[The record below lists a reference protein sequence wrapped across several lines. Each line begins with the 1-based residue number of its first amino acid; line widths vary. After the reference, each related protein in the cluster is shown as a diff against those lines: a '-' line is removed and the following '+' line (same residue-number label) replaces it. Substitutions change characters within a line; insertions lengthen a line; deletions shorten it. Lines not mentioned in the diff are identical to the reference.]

1 MRLAALLLALVLM
14 VPAAFAAVP
23 QAGARPDHVADR
35 DCLACHPD
43 QAGAWA
49 ESKHRHAMQPATAQT
64 VLGDFG
70 DVRFGEGAA
79 AARFFR
85 RGGDFVVAAQGADGR
100 TQELAASHVFGIRPL
115 QQVLL
120 PQEGGRLQA
129 FTIAWDTTRK
139 TWFSLHTDGPVPPGD
154 NLHWSGRYQNWNL
167 MCGECHTTAYRKGY
181 DEEHDRYATT
191 WAEPNVGC
199 QACHGAGRAH
209 AESAGRLAA
218 TGARAQRPVPTPN
231 RALAG
236 AHAQVDQ
243 CAACHARRTRLVE
256 DAVAGA
262 PLFDQF
268 VPDNL
273 RPGLYHADGQQ
284 LDEVFEY
291 GSYRQSRM
299 YQAGVAC
306 TDCHD
311 PHRGRLRADGNALC
325 TACHNPTPDRGRF
338 PGLQPKDY
346 DAPAHHFHR
355 GGGAGSQCV
364 DCHMPSRNYMVVHPR
379 RDHAIRIP
387 RPDLSARTGAPD
399 ACTGCHAERGA
410 EWAAGAIEHHHGKRT
425 HPPHYGERLAAARAG
440 TPGAAAGLAALAGDA
455 ALPAIVRASAIEQLA
470 QLDPGAL
477 PAAALRDPDPA
488 VRTSAAA
495 AFALRPAEERV
506 AQLSPCSPTPCA
518 RCASPRRA
526 RSPTCPQR
534 RSPPSCRTGSAPR
547 WPSSSRHSRR
557 WPICPAPSSTSP
569 GSRSRK
575 AMRPPQSSACAA
587 RCSASP
593 RSTRPAWGWP
603 RCSRRPG
610 ARTRPN
616 ASCATGWRAPPVPA
630 SSTSPSACSPA
641 SASAGKRPRAS
652 CVPPTR
658 CCPAMRACAATS
670 TRWSATWNAPAHA
683 EGRPARR
690 RGRRLRAGA
699 ATQAQPRS
707 RLRRPAGRPGAPPPP
722 SRAGRSAAATPG

>member
-79 AARFFR
+79 AARFFP

-181 DEEHDRYATT
+181 DDEHDRYATT

-506 AQLSPCSPTPCA
+506 AQLSPLLADPLRAVRITAA
-518 RCASPRRA
+518 RALADLPATALAPELQDRQRAALAEFIAAQQAMADMPSAQLNLAGLALAQGDAPAAEQRLRRALQREPALDAARLGLATLLAQTRREDEAERVLRDGLARAASPGELHLA
-526 RSPTCPQR
+526 LGLLAGQR
-534 RSPPSCRTGSAPR
+534 QR
-547 WPSSSRHSRR
+547 WEE
-557 WPICPAPSSTSP
+557 
-569 GSRSRK
+569 
-575 AMRPPQSSACAA
+575 AA
-587 RCSASP
+587 RELRAADALLP
-593 RSTRPAWGWP
+593 GHARV
-603 RCSRRPG
+603 RRNLD
-610 ARTRPN
+610 AVERYLERTRP
-616 ASCATGWRAPPVPA
+616 R
-630 SSTSPSACSPA
+630 
-641 SASAGKRPRAS
+641 
-652 CVPPTR
+652 
-658 CCPAMRACAATS
+658 
-670 TRWSATWNAPAHA
+670 
-683 EGRPARR
+683 
-690 RGRRLRAGA
+690 
-699 ATQAQPRS
+699 
-707 RLRRPAGRPGAPPPP
+707 
-722 SRAGRSAAATPG
+722 

>member
-1 MRLAALLLALVLM
+1 MHLAALLLAFVLM
-14 VPAAFAAVP
+14 VPAAFAAAP

-43 QAGAWA
+43 QASAWA

-181 DEEHDRYATT
+181 DDEHDRYATT
-191 WAEPNVGC
+191 WAEANVGC
-199 QACHGAGRAH
+199 QACHGPGRAH

-218 TGARAQRPVPTPN
+218 SGERTQRPVATPN

-243 CAACHARRTRLVE
+243 CATCHARRTRLVE

-325 TACHNPTPDRGRF
+325 TACHNPAPDRGRF
-338 PGLQPKDY
+338 PGLQAKDY

-379 RDHAIRIP
+379 RDHAIRVP

-399 ACTGCHAERGA
+399 ACTGCHADRGA
-410 EWAAGAIEHHHGKRT
+410 EWAAAAIEHHHGKRT
-425 HPPHYGERLAAARAG
+425 HPPHYGQHFAAARAG

-455 ALPAIVRASAIEQLA
+455 TLPAIVRASAIEQLA

-495 AFALRPAEERV
+495 AFALRPAEERL
-506 AQLSPCSPTPCA
+506 AQLAPLLADPLRAVRITAA
-518 RCASPRRA
+518 RALADLPATALAPELQGRQRAALAEFVAAQQAMADMPNAQLNLAALALAQGDALAAEQHFHRALQREPALDAARLGLATLLAQTRREDEAERVLRDGLARAASPGELHLA
-526 RSPTCPQR
+526 LGLLAGQR
-534 RSPPSCRTGSAPR
+534 QR
-547 WPSSSRHSRR
+547 WEE
-557 WPICPAPSSTSP
+557 
-569 GSRSRK
+569 
-575 AMRPPQSSACAA
+575 AA
-587 RCSASP
+587 RELRAADALLP
-593 RSTRPAWGWP
+593 GQARV
-603 RCSRRPG
+603 RRNLD
-610 ARTRPN
+610 AVERYLERTRP
-616 ASCATGWRAPPVPA
+616 R
-630 SSTSPSACSPA
+630 
-641 SASAGKRPRAS
+641 
-652 CVPPTR
+652 
-658 CCPAMRACAATS
+658 
-670 TRWSATWNAPAHA
+670 
-683 EGRPARR
+683 
-690 RGRRLRAGA
+690 
-699 ATQAQPRS
+699 
-707 RLRRPAGRPGAPPPP
+707 
-722 SRAGRSAAATPG
+722 

>member
-1 MRLAALLLALVLM
+1 MRLAALLPALVLM

-181 DEEHDRYATT
+181 DDEHDRYATT

-506 AQLSPCSPTPCA
+506 AQLSPLLNDPLRAVRITAARALADLPVAALAPTLQDRQRAALAEFVAAQQAMADMPSAQLNLAGLALAQGDAPAAEQRLRRALQREPALDAA
-518 RCASPRRA
+518 RLGLATLLAQTRREDEAERVLRDGLARAASPGELHLA
-526 RSPTCPQR
+526 LGLLAGQR
-534 RSPPSCRTGSAPR
+534 QR
-547 WPSSSRHSRR
+547 WEE
-557 WPICPAPSSTSP
+557 
-569 GSRSRK
+569 
-575 AMRPPQSSACAA
+575 AA
-587 RCSASP
+587 RELRAADALLP
-593 RSTRPAWGWP
+593 GHARV
-603 RCSRRPG
+603 RRNLD
-610 ARTRPN
+610 AVERYLERTRP
-616 ASCATGWRAPPVPA
+616 R
-630 SSTSPSACSPA
+630 
-641 SASAGKRPRAS
+641 
-652 CVPPTR
+652 
-658 CCPAMRACAATS
+658 
-670 TRWSATWNAPAHA
+670 
-683 EGRPARR
+683 
-690 RGRRLRAGA
+690 
-699 ATQAQPRS
+699 
-707 RLRRPAGRPGAPPPP
+707 
-722 SRAGRSAAATPG
+722 

>member
-79 AARFFR
+79 AARFFP

-181 DEEHDRYATT
+181 DDEHDRYATT

-506 AQLSPCSPTPCA
+506 AQLSPLLADPLRAVRITAARALADLPVAALAPTLQDRQRAALAEFIAAQQAMADMPSAQLNLAGLALAQGDAPAAEQRLRRALQREPALDAA
-518 RCASPRRA
+518 RLGLATLLAQTRREDEAERVLRDGLARAASPGELHLA
-526 RSPTCPQR
+526 LGLLAGQR
-534 RSPPSCRTGSAPR
+534 QR
-547 WPSSSRHSRR
+547 WEE
-557 WPICPAPSSTSP
+557 
-569 GSRSRK
+569 
-575 AMRPPQSSACAA
+575 AA
-587 RCSASP
+587 RELRAADALLP
-593 RSTRPAWGWP
+593 GHARV
-603 RCSRRPG
+603 RRNLD
-610 ARTRPN
+610 AVERYLERTRP
-616 ASCATGWRAPPVPA
+616 R
-630 SSTSPSACSPA
+630 
-641 SASAGKRPRAS
+641 
-652 CVPPTR
+652 
-658 CCPAMRACAATS
+658 
-670 TRWSATWNAPAHA
+670 
-683 EGRPARR
+683 
-690 RGRRLRAGA
+690 
-699 ATQAQPRS
+699 
-707 RLRRPAGRPGAPPPP
+707 
-722 SRAGRSAAATPG
+722 

>member
-139 TWFSLHTDGPVPPGD
+139 IWFSLHTDGPVPPGD

-181 DEEHDRYATT
+181 DDEHDRYATT

-506 AQLSPCSPTPCA
+506 AQLSPLLADPLRAVRITAA
-518 RCASPRRA
+518 RALADLPATALAPELQGRQRAALAEFVAAQQAMADMPNAQLNLAGLALAQRDALVAEQRLRRALQREPALDAARLGLATLLAQTRREDEAERVLRDGLARAASPGELHLA
-526 RSPTCPQR
+526 LGLLAGQR
-534 RSPPSCRTGSAPR
+534 QR
-547 WPSSSRHSRR
+547 WEE
-557 WPICPAPSSTSP
+557 
-569 GSRSRK
+569 
-575 AMRPPQSSACAA
+575 AA
-587 RCSASP
+587 RELRAADALLP
-593 RSTRPAWGWP
+593 GHARV
-603 RCSRRPG
+603 RRNLD
-610 ARTRPN
+610 AVERYLERTRP
-616 ASCATGWRAPPVPA
+616 R
-630 SSTSPSACSPA
+630 
-641 SASAGKRPRAS
+641 
-652 CVPPTR
+652 
-658 CCPAMRACAATS
+658 
-670 TRWSATWNAPAHA
+670 
-683 EGRPARR
+683 
-690 RGRRLRAGA
+690 
-699 ATQAQPRS
+699 
-707 RLRRPAGRPGAPPPP
+707 
-722 SRAGRSAAATPG
+722 

>member
-14 VPAAFAAVP
+14 VPAVFAATP
-23 QAGARPDHVADR
+23 QAGTRPDHVADR

-43 QAGAWA
+43 QASAWA

-70 DVRFGEGAA
+70 DVRFGEGAT
-79 AARFFR
+79 ARFFR
-85 RGGDFVVAAQGADGR
+85 RGGDFVVAAQGTDGR

-120 PQEGGRLQA
+120 PQEGGHLQA
-129 FTIAWDTTRK
+129 FTIAWDTPRK

-167 MCGECHTTAYRKGY
+167 MCGERHTTAYRKGY
-181 DEEHDRYATT
+181 DDEHDRYATT
-191 WAEPNVGC
+191 WAEANVGC
-199 QACHGAGRAH
+199 QACHGPGRAH

-218 TGARAQRPVPTPN
+218 AGERTQRPVATPN

-325 TACHNPTPDRGRF
+325 TACHNPAPDRGRF
-338 PGLQPKDY
+338 PGLQAKDY

-355 GGGAGSQCV
+355 GAGAGSQCV

-379 RDHAIRIP
+379 RDHAIRVP

-410 EWAAGAIEHHHGKRT
+410 EWAAAAIERHHGKRT
-425 HPPHYGERLAAARAG
+425 HPPHYGQHFAAARAG

-455 ALPAIVRASAIEQLA
+455 TLPAIVRASAIEQLA

-477 PAAALRDPDPA
+477 SAAALRDPDPA

-495 AFALRPAEERV
+495 AFALRPAEERL
-506 AQLSPCSPTPCA
+506 AQLTPLLADPLRAVRITAA
-518 RCASPRRA
+518 RALADLPATALAPELQGRQRAALGEFVAAQQAMADMPNAQLNLAGLALAQRDALTAEQRLRRA
-526 RSPTCPQR
+526 LQR
-534 RSPPSCRTGSAPR
+534 EPALDAARLGLATLLAQT
-547 WPSSSRHSRR
+547 RR
-557 WPICPAPSSTSP
+557 EDEAERVLRDGLARATSP
-569 GSRSRK
+569 GELHLALGLLAGQRQRWEE
-575 AMRPPQSSACAA
+575 AA
-587 RCSASP
+587 RELRAADALLP
-593 RSTRPAWGWP
+593 GHARV
-603 RCSRRPG
+603 RRNLD
-610 ARTRPN
+610 AVERYLERTRP
-616 ASCATGWRAPPVPA
+616 R
-630 SSTSPSACSPA
+630 
-641 SASAGKRPRAS
+641 
-652 CVPPTR
+652 
-658 CCPAMRACAATS
+658 
-670 TRWSATWNAPAHA
+670 
-683 EGRPARR
+683 
-690 RGRRLRAGA
+690 
-699 ATQAQPRS
+699 
-707 RLRRPAGRPGAPPPP
+707 
-722 SRAGRSAAATPG
+722 

>member
-181 DEEHDRYATT
+181 DDEHDRYATT
-191 WAEPNVGC
+191 WAEANVGC
-199 QACHGAGRAH
+199 QACHGPGRAH

-218 TGARAQRPVPTPN
+218 SGERTQRPVATPN

-243 CAACHARRTRLVE
+243 CATCHARRTRLVE

-410 EWAAGAIEHHHGKRT
+410 EWAAGAIERHHGKRT

-506 AQLSPCSPTPCA
+506 AQLSPLLADPLRAVRITAA
-518 RCASPRRA
+518 RALADLPATALAPELQDRQRAALAEFIAAQQAMADMPSAQLNLAGLALAQGDAPAAEQRLRRALQREPALDAARLGLATLLAQTRREDEAERVLRDGLARAASPGELHLA
-526 RSPTCPQR
+526 LGLLAGQR
-534 RSPPSCRTGSAPR
+534 QR
-547 WPSSSRHSRR
+547 WEE
-557 WPICPAPSSTSP
+557 
-569 GSRSRK
+569 
-575 AMRPPQSSACAA
+575 AA
-587 RCSASP
+587 RELRAADALLP
-593 RSTRPAWGWP
+593 GHARV
-603 RCSRRPG
+603 RRNLD
-610 ARTRPN
+610 AVERYLERTRP
-616 ASCATGWRAPPVPA
+616 R
-630 SSTSPSACSPA
+630 
-641 SASAGKRPRAS
+641 
-652 CVPPTR
+652 
-658 CCPAMRACAATS
+658 
-670 TRWSATWNAPAHA
+670 
-683 EGRPARR
+683 
-690 RGRRLRAGA
+690 
-699 ATQAQPRS
+699 
-707 RLRRPAGRPGAPPPP
+707 
-722 SRAGRSAAATPG
+722 

>member
-79 AARFFR
+79 AVRFFR

-181 DEEHDRYATT
+181 DDEHDRYATT

-236 AHAQVDQ
+236 AYAQVDQ

-410 EWAAGAIEHHHGKRT
+410 EWAAGAIERHHGKRT
-425 HPPHYGERLAAARAG
+425 HPPHYGERLAAARAD

-506 AQLSPCSPTPCA
+506 AQLSPLLNDPLRAVRITAA
-518 RCASPRRA
+518 RALADLPATALAPELQDRQRAALAEFIAAQQAMADMPSAQLNLAGLALAQGDAPAAEQRLRRALQREPALDAARLGLATLLAQTRREDEAERVLRDGLARAASPGELHLA
-526 RSPTCPQR
+526 LGLLAGQR
-534 RSPPSCRTGSAPR
+534 QR
-547 WPSSSRHSRR
+547 WEE
-557 WPICPAPSSTSP
+557 
-569 GSRSRK
+569 
-575 AMRPPQSSACAA
+575 AA
-587 RCSASP
+587 RELRAADALLP
-593 RSTRPAWGWP
+593 GHARV
-603 RCSRRPG
+603 RRNLD
-610 ARTRPN
+610 AVERYLERTRP
-616 ASCATGWRAPPVPA
+616 R
-630 SSTSPSACSPA
+630 
-641 SASAGKRPRAS
+641 
-652 CVPPTR
+652 
-658 CCPAMRACAATS
+658 
-670 TRWSATWNAPAHA
+670 
-683 EGRPARR
+683 
-690 RGRRLRAGA
+690 
-699 ATQAQPRS
+699 
-707 RLRRPAGRPGAPPPP
+707 
-722 SRAGRSAAATPG
+722 

>member
-181 DEEHDRYATT
+181 DDEHDRYATT

-311 PHRGRLRADGNALC
+311 PHRGHLRADGNALC

-410 EWAAGAIEHHHGKRT
+410 EWAAGAIERHHGKRT
-425 HPPHYGERLAAARAG
+425 HPPHYGERLAAARAD

-506 AQLSPCSPTPCA
+506 AQLSPLLADPLRAVRITAA
-518 RCASPRRA
+518 RALADLPATALAPELQDRQRAALAEFIAAQQAMADMPSAQLNLAGLALAQGDAPAAEQRLRRALQREPALDAARLGLATLLAQTRREDEAERVLRDGLARAASPGELHLA
-526 RSPTCPQR
+526 LGLLAGQR
-534 RSPPSCRTGSAPR
+534 QR
-547 WPSSSRHSRR
+547 WEE
-557 WPICPAPSSTSP
+557 
-569 GSRSRK
+569 
-575 AMRPPQSSACAA
+575 AA
-587 RCSASP
+587 RELRAADALLP
-593 RSTRPAWGWP
+593 GHARV
-603 RCSRRPG
+603 RRNLD
-610 ARTRPN
+610 AVERYLERTRP
-616 ASCATGWRAPPVPA
+616 R
-630 SSTSPSACSPA
+630 
-641 SASAGKRPRAS
+641 
-652 CVPPTR
+652 
-658 CCPAMRACAATS
+658 
-670 TRWSATWNAPAHA
+670 
-683 EGRPARR
+683 
-690 RGRRLRAGA
+690 
-699 ATQAQPRS
+699 
-707 RLRRPAGRPGAPPPP
+707 
-722 SRAGRSAAATPG
+722 

>member
-181 DEEHDRYATT
+181 DDEHDRYATT

-506 AQLSPCSPTPCA
+506 AQLSPLLADPLRAVRITAA
-518 RCASPRRA
+518 RALADLPATALAPELQDRQRAALAEFIAAQQAMADMPSAQLNLAGLALAQGDAPAAEQRLRRALQREPALDAARLGLATLLAQTRREDEAERVLRDGLARAASPGELHLA
-526 RSPTCPQR
+526 LGLLAGQR
-534 RSPPSCRTGSAPR
+534 QR
-547 WPSSSRHSRR
+547 WEE
-557 WPICPAPSSTSP
+557 
-569 GSRSRK
+569 
-575 AMRPPQSSACAA
+575 AA
-587 RCSASP
+587 RELRAADALLP
-593 RSTRPAWGWP
+593 GHARV
-603 RCSRRPG
+603 RRNLD
-610 ARTRPN
+610 AVERYLERTRP
-616 ASCATGWRAPPVPA
+616 R
-630 SSTSPSACSPA
+630 
-641 SASAGKRPRAS
+641 
-652 CVPPTR
+652 
-658 CCPAMRACAATS
+658 
-670 TRWSATWNAPAHA
+670 
-683 EGRPARR
+683 
-690 RGRRLRAGA
+690 
-699 ATQAQPRS
+699 
-707 RLRRPAGRPGAPPPP
+707 
-722 SRAGRSAAATPG
+722 

>member
-181 DEEHDRYATT
+181 DDEHDRYATT

-506 AQLSPCSPTPCA
+506 AQLSPLLADPLRAVRITAARALADLPVAALAPTLQDRQRAALAEFIAAQQAMADMPSAQLNLAGLALAQGDAPAAEQRLRRALQREPALDAA
-518 RCASPRRA
+518 RLGLATLLAQTRREDEAERVLRDGLARAASPGELHLA
-526 RSPTCPQR
+526 LGLLAGQR
-534 RSPPSCRTGSAPR
+534 QR
-547 WPSSSRHSRR
+547 WEE
-557 WPICPAPSSTSP
+557 
-569 GSRSRK
+569 
-575 AMRPPQSSACAA
+575 AA
-587 RCSASP
+587 RELRAADALLP
-593 RSTRPAWGWP
+593 GHARV
-603 RCSRRPG
+603 RRNLD
-610 ARTRPN
+610 AVERYLERTRP
-616 ASCATGWRAPPVPA
+616 R
-630 SSTSPSACSPA
+630 
-641 SASAGKRPRAS
+641 
-652 CVPPTR
+652 
-658 CCPAMRACAATS
+658 
-670 TRWSATWNAPAHA
+670 
-683 EGRPARR
+683 
-690 RGRRLRAGA
+690 
-699 ATQAQPRS
+699 
-707 RLRRPAGRPGAPPPP
+707 
-722 SRAGRSAAATPG
+722 

>member
-181 DEEHDRYATT
+181 DDEHDRYATT

-495 AFALRPAEERV
+495 AFARRPAEERV
-506 AQLSPCSPTPCA
+506 AQLSPLLADPLRAVRITAA
-518 RCASPRRA
+518 RALADLPATALAPELQDRQRAALAEFIAAQQAMADMPSAQFNLAGLALAQGDAPAAEQRLRRALQREPALDAARLGLATLLAQTRREDEAERVLRDGLARAASPGELHLA
-526 RSPTCPQR
+526 LGLLAGQR
-534 RSPPSCRTGSAPR
+534 QR
-547 WPSSSRHSRR
+547 WEE
-557 WPICPAPSSTSP
+557 
-569 GSRSRK
+569 
-575 AMRPPQSSACAA
+575 AA
-587 RCSASP
+587 RELRAADALLP
-593 RSTRPAWGWP
+593 GHARV
-603 RCSRRPG
+603 RRNLD
-610 ARTRPN
+610 AVERYLERTRP
-616 ASCATGWRAPPVPA
+616 R
-630 SSTSPSACSPA
+630 
-641 SASAGKRPRAS
+641 
-652 CVPPTR
+652 
-658 CCPAMRACAATS
+658 
-670 TRWSATWNAPAHA
+670 
-683 EGRPARR
+683 
-690 RGRRLRAGA
+690 
-699 ATQAQPRS
+699 
-707 RLRRPAGRPGAPPPP
+707 
-722 SRAGRSAAATPG
+722 

>member
-181 DEEHDRYATT
+181 DDEHDRYATT

-455 ALPAIVRASAIEQLA
+455 ALPAIVRASAIE
-470 QLDPGAL
+470 
-477 PAAALRDPDPA
+477 
-488 VRTSAAA
+488 
-495 AFALRPAEERV
+495 
-506 AQLSPCSPTPCA
+506 
-518 RCASPRRA
+518 
-526 RSPTCPQR
+526 
-534 RSPPSCRTGSAPR
+534 
-547 WPSSSRHSRR
+547 
-557 WPICPAPSSTSP
+557 
-569 GSRSRK
+569 
-575 AMRPPQSSACAA
+575 
-587 RCSASP
+587 
-593 RSTRPAWGWP
+593 
-603 RCSRRPG
+603 
-610 ARTRPN
+610 
-616 ASCATGWRAPPVPA
+616 
-630 SSTSPSACSPA
+630 
-641 SASAGKRPRAS
+641 
-652 CVPPTR
+652 
-658 CCPAMRACAATS
+658 
-670 TRWSATWNAPAHA
+670 
-683 EGRPARR
+683 
-690 RGRRLRAGA
+690 
-699 ATQAQPRS
+699 
-707 RLRRPAGRPGAPPPP
+707 
-722 SRAGRSAAATPG
+722 

>member
-14 VPAAFAAVP
+14 VPAAFAAAP

-43 QAGAWA
+43 QASAWA

-181 DEEHDRYATT
+181 DDEHDRYATT
-191 WAEPNVGC
+191 WAEANVGC
-199 QACHGAGRAH
+199 QACHGPGRAH

-218 TGARAQRPVPTPN
+218 SGERTQRPVATPN

-243 CAACHARRTRLVE
+243 CAVCHARRTRLVE

-306 TDCHD
+306 SDCHE
-311 PHRGRLRADGNALC
+311 PHSGKTRATGNALC
-325 TACHNPTPDRGRF
+325 LRCHSPTPDPKF
-338 PGLQPKDY
+338 PGLVAKNY
-346 DAPAHHFHR
+346 DSPEHHFHAA
-355 GGGAGSQCV
+355 GQPGSQCV
-364 DCHMPSRNYMVVHPR
+364 ACHMPSRDYMVVHGR

-387 RPDLSARTGAPD
+387 RPDLTRKIGTPNACQSCHPDRPAEWLEAAIDAQHGARQRPEHYGETLHAARTGPVSY
-399 ACTGCHAERGA
+399 
-410 EWAAGAIEHHHGKRT
+410 T
-425 HPPHYGERLAAARAG
+425 HL
-440 TPGAAAGLAALAGDA
+440 T
-455 ALPAIVRASAIEQLA
+455 LPTNREV
-470 QLDPGAL
+470 
-477 PAAALRDPDPA
+477 
-488 VRTSAAA
+488 
-495 AFALRPAEERV
+495 
-506 AQLSPCSPTPCA
+506 
-518 RCASPRRA
+518 
-526 RSPTCPQR
+526 
-534 RSPPSCRTGSAPR
+534 
-547 WPSSSRHSRR
+547 
-557 WPICPAPSSTSP
+557 
-569 GSRSRK
+569 
-575 AMRPPQSSACAA
+575 
-587 RCSASP
+587 
-593 RSTRPAWGWP
+593 
-603 RCSRRPG
+603 
-610 ARTRPN
+610 
-616 ASCATGWRAPPVPA
+616 
-630 SSTSPSACSPA
+630 
-641 SASAGKRPRAS
+641 
-652 CVPPTR
+652 
-658 CCPAMRACAATS
+658 
-670 TRWSATWNAPAHA
+670 
-683 EGRPARR
+683 
-690 RGRRLRAGA
+690 
-699 ATQAQPRS
+699 
-707 RLRRPAGRPGAPPPP
+707 
-722 SRAGRSAAATPG
+722 

>member
-1 MRLAALLLALVLM
+1 MQLAALLLSFVLM
-14 VPAAFAAVP
+14 VPAAFTATP

-100 TQELAASHVFGIRPL
+100 TQELTASHVFGIRPL
-115 QQVLL
+115 QQMLL

-139 TWFSLHTDGPVPPGD
+139 TRFSLHTDGPVPPGD

-181 DEEHDRYATT
+181 DDEHDRYATT
-191 WAEPNVGC
+191 WAEANVGC
-199 QACHGAGRAH
+199 QACHGPGRAH

-218 TGARAQRPVPTPN
+218 AGERTQRPVATPN
-231 RALAG
+231 RALTG

-243 CAACHARRTRLVE
+243 CAACHARRTRRVE

-325 TACHNPTPDRGRF
+325 TACHNPAPDRGRF
-338 PGLQPKDY
+338 PGLQAQDY

-379 RDHAIRIP
+379 RDHAIRVP
-387 RPDLSARTGAPD
+387 RPDLSSRTGAPD
-399 ACTGCHAERGA
+399 ACTGCHAYRGA
-410 EWAAGAIEHHHGKRT
+410 EWAAAAIEHHHGKRT
-425 HPPHYGERLAAARAG
+425 HPPHYGERFAAARAG
-440 TPGAAAGLAALAGDA
+440 SPGAAAGLAALAGDA

-470 QLDPGAL
+470 QLDPAAL

-495 AFALRPAEERV
+495 AFALRPAEERL
-506 AQLSPCSPTPCA
+506 AQLAPLLADPLRAVRITAA
-518 RCASPRRA
+518 RALADLPATALAPELQGRQRAALAEFVAAQQAMADMPNAQLNLAGLALAQRDALVAEQRLRRALQREPAVDAARLGLATLLAQTRREDEAERVLRDGLARAASPGELHLA
-526 RSPTCPQR
+526 LGLLAGQR
-534 RSPPSCRTGSAPR
+534 QR
-547 WPSSSRHSRR
+547 WEE
-557 WPICPAPSSTSP
+557 
-569 GSRSRK
+569 
-575 AMRPPQSSACAA
+575 AA
-587 RCSASP
+587 RELRAADALLP
-593 RSTRPAWGWP
+593 GQARV
-603 RCSRRPG
+603 RRNLD
-610 ARTRPN
+610 AVERYLERTRP
-616 ASCATGWRAPPVPA
+616 R
-630 SSTSPSACSPA
+630 
-641 SASAGKRPRAS
+641 
-652 CVPPTR
+652 
-658 CCPAMRACAATS
+658 
-670 TRWSATWNAPAHA
+670 
-683 EGRPARR
+683 
-690 RGRRLRAGA
+690 
-699 ATQAQPRS
+699 
-707 RLRRPAGRPGAPPPP
+707 
-722 SRAGRSAAATPG
+722 